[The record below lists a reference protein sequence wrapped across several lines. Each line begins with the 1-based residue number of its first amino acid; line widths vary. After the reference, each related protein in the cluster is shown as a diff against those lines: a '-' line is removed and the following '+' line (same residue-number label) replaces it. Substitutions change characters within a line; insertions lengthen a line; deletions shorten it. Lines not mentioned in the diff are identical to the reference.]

1 MPEKASSGMMD
12 GVPSMRRD
20 GGAVLCYSFPPY
32 GDAPAE
38 SARASA
44 GAALLSQ
51 LRAGNQRS
59 TDVRRLLC
67 RDLPPLWYAAG
78 IARRTRNRIMDPVP
92 VLAADVDSS
101 SAARAN
107 QNNPT
112 RAKPTLV
119 RGLSLLDS
127 VLLLVSGIIGSSI
140 FLTAK
145 DIAVPLPQ
153 PILFLLVWVLG
164 AVISLFGCVAFA
176 ELGSMFPD
184 SGGQYIYLREAYGD
198 LVAFLYGWMLFAV
211 ANGGSI
217 AALSVASAA
226 YLGKVFPVASE
237 QRVVFA
243 LLGISVTRAHVLGL
257 VLIAILTYVNVVGLR
272 WGTLLQNVST
282 WTKFTAMAAFVVLG
296 FAIGKGS
303 WSNFHAPG
311 TSLTMGLAPTQLIS
325 ALGVGLIAVFW
336 AYDGW
341 VYITWVAGEVKEPRR
356 NVPLAMVLGVLAV
369 GVIYVAMNMTYV
381 YALPLKEIAV
391 HETIAHAAA
400 EALFSPGAAMWLSL
414 VIAVSCFSAAATCT
428 LSGARV
434 YLAMAQD
441 GVFFKRMAVIHP
453 KWRTPAF
460 SLVGQGAWAAA
471 LTLSGRY
478 DQLYTYVIYGMV
490 LSYTLTVM
498 GMFLLRWKRPEIPR
512 PYRCTGYPWL
522 PAIYVLIGAAWTL
535 NTIITRP
542 SEAFWGTAIVLVGVP
557 GYLYWKRSG
566 RA

>member
-1 MPEKASSGMMD
+1 METTP
-12 GVPSMRRD
+12 
-20 GGAVLCYSFPPY
+20 VLP
-32 GDAPAE
+32 
-38 SARASA
+38 
-44 GAALLSQ
+44 
-51 LRAGNQRS
+51 S
-59 TDVRRLLC
+59 TDT
-67 RDLPPLWYAAG
+67 PLSG
-78 IARRTRNRIMDPVP
+78 TSPS
-92 VLAADVDSS
+92 DS
-101 SAARAN
+101 
-107 QNNPT
+107 
-112 RAKPTLV
+112 KPSLV
-119 RGLSLLDS
+119 RGLGLLDS

-145 DIAVPLPQ
+145 DIAGPLPH
-153 PILFLLVWVLG
+153 PALFLLVWVLG
-164 AVISLFGCVAFA
+164 ALISLCACFAFA

-184 SGGQYIYLREAYGD
+184 SGGQYIYLREAFGD
-198 LVAFLYGWMLFAV
+198 LTAFLYGWMLFSV
-211 ANGGSI
+211 ANGGTI

-226 YLGKVFPVASE
+226 YTGQVFPIVSESHVVVAFAG
-237 QRVVFA
+237 VV
-243 LLGISVTRAHVLGL
+243 ITRAHLLGL
-257 VLIAILTYVNVVGLR
+257 VLIAVLTYVNVVGLR
-272 WGTLLQNVST
+272 WGALLQNVST
-282 WTKFTAMAAFVVLG
+282 WTKFMAMAAFVVLG

-303 WSNFHAPG
+303 WSNFHSHSHG
-311 TSLTMGLAPTQLIS
+311 VGLSMGLGPTQLIS

-369 GVIYVAMNMTYV
+369 GVIYIAMNLTYM

-400 EALFSPGAAMWLSL
+400 AALFSPRAAVWLSL
-414 VIAVSCFSAAATCT
+414 MIAVSCFSAAATCT

-460 SLVGQGAWAAA
+460 SLIGQGVWAAV
-471 LTLSGRY
+471 LTISGRY

-490 LSYTLTVM
+490 LSYTLTVI

-522 PAIYVLIGAAWTL
+522 PAIYVLIGTVWTL
-535 NTIITRP
+535 NTIFTRP
-542 SEAFWGTAIVLVGVP
+542 TEAFWGTAIVLVGVP
-557 GYLYWKRSG
+557 FYLFWKRG
-566 RA
+566 TRKAAAVE